1 MPAEPPCGRG
11 GGHVFIPDALGK
23 QIVRDLRPSVTAALP
38 LPGGMLCAMNK
49 QQFWE
54 LIAAARDQVIDPH
67 ERETVAHEATL
78 LLAAR
83 PAEGIVAAQ
92 QAFWDLMA
100 ESYTNPLWA
109 AAYVINGGCS
119 DDGFDYFRGWLV
131 AQGREVFERVVAD
144 PDALAELPVVQ
155 ASAAD
160 GVVLEGEDVL
170 GIARNAHLAATGD
183 QLPADAF
190 SIRYPQPDPAWA
202 FDFDDSDEMAR
213 RLPRLTALY
222 LG

>member
-1 MPAEPPCGRG
+1 
-11 GGHVFIPDALGK
+11 
-23 QIVRDLRPSVTAALP
+23 
-38 LPGGMLCAMNK
+38 MNK

-54 LIAAARDQVIDPH
+54 LISAARDQVIDPR
-67 ERETVAHEATL
+67 ESETVAHEATL

-83 PAEGIVAAQ
+83 PAEEIIAAQ
-92 QAFWDLMA
+92 QVFWDLMA
-100 ESYTNPLWA
+100 ESYTNPLWT

-131 AQGREVFERVVAD
+131 AQGREAFERVVAD
-144 PDALAELPVVQ
+144 PDTLAELPAVQ

-190 SIRYPQPDPAWA
+190 SIRYPQLDPAWA
-202 FDFDDSDEMAR
+202 FDFDDSAEMAR

-222 LG
+222 LD